1 MNQESSRPPGRDA
14 SSGWYVR
21 TNRGID
27 GPFDERAIARR
38 IRGGEITADH
48 RISIDQARWVR
59 VTSVFGR
66 MFSSDSENDSDP
78 PVSPRLPPD
87 EPATGPGHDGSF
99 TTVLWSMMAG
109 VVLVVFAAVM
119 ASIWRGGD
127 PAPAVVDHVQPG
139 VAWVRG
145 AKRKKAAWETHGI
158 IVAKNEV
165 VFPYTNESL
174 IDVTV
179 ELLDHGRRVEEVV
192 SGEPYVDEER
202 GLAMVDVS
210 LDDDVRVLSTMKGKR
225 PKVDDRVLLVPPA
238 TPNKSIAQRWRVTS
252 VDDDDASDE
261 RFHIR
266 RVSGSTDADDA
277 IGCPIV
283 DLRGRLIG
291 MAVEAIAAD
300 MLECI
305 PVSHVRELQQEL
317 AAKRVGE
324 LQNPVAAGVPPRVP
338 RDPNAAPPGNED
350 MATTTPTAPAGG
362 QGQSGHG
369 QSGQGK
375 AGEGQGKGGEK
386 GGEGQAQAGPNTTS
400 PQPPPTKEPAA
411 PDRPPVAADRKGDAP
426 ASPASKPK
434 EPPDAT
440 TSADDILIGLGKIA
454 RQAEVQVLPL
464 PALPE
469 DDAKRYGDDIRE
481 QLTKD
486 HPASRD
492 RALVQRLTRMVHQI
506 VVAMEERPDRF
517 TVTVVEDEEINAF
530 AFVGRNIGINTGFV
544 EFAAGDAEM
553 EQFVL
558 AHEVGHIV
566 LGHTDIA
573 FRRAMLSES
582 ILPGSSLGTMML
594 QSLANQTAYGQ
605 SDEADADCFAVRC
618 LKKIGS
624 SPRGAVRFFDKLRQ
638 RSGSAEEEDSAIH
651 ALFRDHP
658 SDSTRIRRIENEC
671 M

>member
-1 MNQESSRPPGRDA
+1 MNKESSRPPNRDV
-14 SSGWYVR
+14 SGVWYVR
-21 TNRGID
+21 TDGGID
-27 GPFDERAIARR
+27 GPFDEAAIVRR
-38 IRGGEITADH
+38 IRGGEIGAHH
-48 RISIDQARWVR
+48 RISVDQTRWVR
-59 VTSVFGR
+59 VTAVFGR
-66 MFSSDSENDSDP
+66 MFSSDGADPFDP
-78 PVSPRLPPD
+78 PVSLSPSPPPPD
-87 EPATGPGHDGSF
+87 EPETSHAHDGSF

-109 VVLVVFAAVM
+109 VVLVVFTAVM

-145 AKRKKAAWETHGI
+145 AKRKAAAWEAHGI
-158 IVAKNEV
+158 IVGKNQV

-174 IDVTV
+174 VDVTV
-179 ELLDHGRRVEEVV
+179 ELLDHGRRVQKAV
-192 SGEPYVDEER
+192 SGEPHVDAER
-202 GLAMVDVS
+202 GLAMVGVS
-210 LDDDVRVLSTMKGKR
+210 LDDEVRVLSTMKGRR

-238 TPNKSIAQRWRVTS
+238 TSNKSIAQRWRVTS
-252 VDDDDASDE
+252 VDDKDASDE
-261 RFHIR
+261 RFHAR
-266 RVSGSTDADDA
+266 RVSGSTDAEEA

-291 MAVEAIAAD
+291 VAVEALAAD
-300 MLECI
+300 MLECM
-305 PVSHVRELQQEL
+305 PVSQVRELQQEL

-324 LQNPVAAGVPPRVP
+324 LQNPVAAGVPPTP
-338 RDPNAAPPGNED
+338 PTAPAPAPPGNED
-350 MATTTPTAPAGG
+350 VATSTPAVPAGDQGQAKVPPTAA
-362 QGQSGHG
+362 
-369 QSGQGK
+369 
-375 AGEGQGKGGEK
+375 
-386 GGEGQAQAGPNTTS
+386 
-400 PQPPPTKEPAA
+400 PPRPPSTADESAV
-411 PDRPPVAADRKGDAP
+411 PDRPPVAADRKADAS

-434 EPPDAT
+434 QPLDAT

-454 RQAEVQVLPL
+454 RQAEAQVLPL
-464 PALPE
+464 PELPE
-469 DDAKRYGDDIRE
+469 ADAKRYGDDIRE

-486 HPASRD
+486 HPPSRD
-492 RALVQRLTRMVHQI
+492 RALVQRLTRMVNQI

-544 EFAAGDAEM
+544 EFAAGDSEM

-566 LGHTDIA
+566 LGHTDMA

-594 QSLANQTAYGQ
+594 QSLAKQTAYGQ

-618 LKKIGS
+618 LEKIGS

-638 RSGSAEEEDSAIH
+638 RRASDEEEDSAVH

-658 SDSTRIRRIENEC
+658 SDSTRVRRIENEC